1 MHIIRHLEDPKVK
14 LKLATNVSKL
24 RKEIEKLNLS
34 QVADLRLY
42 AKDKYERAANFSTKA
57 SGLSRKVCKLF

>member
-14 LKLATNVSKL
+14 LKLATNVSNL

-42 AKDKYERAANFSTKA
+42 AKDKYE
-57 SGLSRKVCKLF
+57 KLPTFPQKLQLLQ